1 MIFFKEPRFLLF
13 LLTLILKAAVLK
25 NILSLDVSMET
36 QENSAFMANDCLP
49 RLYVLLDHYGPSVI
63 PETSQTCFSKTL
75 SYQI

>member
-36 QENSAFMANDCLP
+36 QENSAFTANDYLS
-49 RLYVLLDHYGPSVI
+49 RFYVLLDH
-63 PETSQTCFSKTL
+63 
-75 SYQI
+75 